1 MARPKK
7 EKTFDRRVSVRVSAE
22 THAAYE
28 RIAAAFGVPVGQLLR
43 QVLTLEVAELET
55 LVAALRQGQDRAPFV
70 AYSSPIGVTEETLIA
85 RMREGGA
92 TGGGLTARLRQEAQ
106 RQQGTGCHGLVP

>member
-7 EKTFDRRVSVRVSAE
+7 EKTLDRRVSVRVSAE

-28 RIAAAFGVPVGQLLR
+28 RIAAAFDVPVGQLLR

-55 LVAALRQGQDRAPFV
+55 LVAALRQGQGAAPF
-70 AYSSPIGVTEETLIA
+70 APYSGPVGVTEETLIA

-92 TGGGLTARLRQEAQ
+92 ARGGLTARLRQEAQ
-106 RQQGTGCHGLVP
+106 RQAAQSFPTLLP